1 MRFRKNSVEK
11 KNSIFRK
18 NPKLSL
24 RKIQKLNISQVF
36 WLNLLN
42 RAVKK
47 LNQKLKELN
56 LWIHLNLPLFKKRTK
71 KKLAYTYIVLPP
83 IKKISGIRLWKILLS
98 WLSIK
103 YRQIIALKKH
113 QFNAFQNQLSF
124 WC

>member
-1 MRFRKNSVEK
+1 MDKKKPAITINTRAGSTVRIAQAFYLCVFEKTQLK

-56 LWIHLNLPLFKKRTK
+56 FWIHLKLPKVSKVDK
-71 KKLAYTYIVLPP
+71 KKACLNVTASLC
-83 IKKISGIRLWKILLS
+83 G
-98 WLSIK
+98 
-103 YRQIIALKKH
+103 
-113 QFNAFQNQLSF
+113 F
-124 WC
+124 

>member
-1 MRFRKNSVEK
+1 MQAFFLSIFEKTQLK
-11 KNSIFRK
+11 KNSILRK

-56 LWIHLNLPLFKKRTK
+56 FWIHLNLPLVKKRTQ
-71 KKLAYTYIVLPP
+71 KKLGLTVTGHDAFTWNCSHCKVEH
-83 IKKISGIRLWKILLS
+83 SQ
-98 WLSIK
+98 
-103 YRQIIALKKH
+103 RQATARQMEFEGTSSVSK
-113 QFNAFQNQLSF
+113 
-124 WC
+124 